1 MRPGSEPSQR
11 AAAEEH
17 RTIEQPLFYLA
28 AVVAVLITGIS
39 KSGFGGGLGVLAVP
53 LMALYVS
60 PLRAA
65 AIMLPILCTMDLINV
80 WVYRKKWDR
89 PNIKILLPPSL
100 VGVAIGAL
108 TFRYLSDAHIRIIV
122 GAIAVAFSVMFF
134 LRRNNTE
141 RRGPSVVRGSFWGLV
156 AGFVSFG
163 VHAGAPP
170 VNVYLLPQRL
180 DKTTFVGTLVV
191 MFAVVNYV
199 KLIPYALLGQLDSA
213 NLLTALAL
221 VPLIPVGT
229 WLGVKLHHRIP
240 ERPFYLVCYCLLTLM
255 GSKLLYDGFMDLWA
269 KGAFS

>member
-1 MRPGSEPSQR
+1 M
-11 AAAEEH
+11 
-17 RTIEQPLFYLA
+17 
-28 AVVAVLITGIS
+28 LITGIS
-39 KSGFGGGLGVLAVP
+39 KSGFGGGLGVLSVP

-60 PLRAA
+60 PFRAA
-65 AIMLPILCTMDLINV
+65 AIMLPILCLMDLITV
-80 WVYRKKWDR
+80 WVYRKSWDR
-89 PNIKILLPPSL
+89 PNIRILLPASL

-108 TFRYLSDAHIRIIV
+108 TFRYLTDAHIRIIV
-122 GAIAVAFSVMFF
+122 GAIAVTFSILFF
-134 LRRNNTE
+134 LRRNTAA
-141 RRGPSVVRGSFWGLV
+141 RRGPSIVRGSFWGMI

-180 DKTTFVGTLVV
+180 DKTVFVGTLAVL
-191 MFAVVNYV
+191 FAAINYV
-199 KLIPYALLGQLDSA
+199 KLIPYALLGQFDTA

-255 GSKLLYDGFMDLWA
+255 GAKLLYDGIVAL
-269 KGAFS
+269 